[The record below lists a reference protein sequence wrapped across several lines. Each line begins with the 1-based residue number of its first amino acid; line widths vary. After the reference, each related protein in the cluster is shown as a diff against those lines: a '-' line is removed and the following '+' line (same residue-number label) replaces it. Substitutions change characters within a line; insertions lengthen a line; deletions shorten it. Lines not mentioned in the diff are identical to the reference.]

1 MKYIHWTEN
10 CSGCCY
16 FHENHSCLV
25 HSVDIYLSIYYPL
38 GPMLDVQLMSVASLR
53 LQAYLFLMWWSYELL
68 SKYNLLVLQMSF
80 LNKLIS
86 PGNSMVLISSHIKRI
101 VYVLKRRIASMLVL
115 CQHWIFPLCKRERA
129 PWHFCIINQ

>member
-16 FHENHSCLV
+16 CHEKHSCLV

-38 GPMLDVQLMSVASLR
+38 DPMLDVQLMSVASLR

-115 CQHWIFPLCKRERA
+115 CQHWIFPYVRERA
-129 PWHFCIINQ
+129 PWHLCIINQ